1 MMTGDG
7 QAIGS
12 YRGMAYTGALAWK
25 LKNKID
31 RYVQV
36 PVRVARVV
44 SARVVCC

>member
-31 RYVQV
+31 RC
-36 PVRVARVV
+36 V
-44 SARVVCC
+44 S